1 MLNLSMCAIPGQ
13 VLTGKE
19 QALEI
24 LDGDIWLDALK
35 YLESPDPLKLSGPTV
50 VAHSCLLK
58 ANIIPLL
65 LEEDAEASA
74 LEDKCVLSTLRSAP
88 TVPFLAARLINR
100 IKSQHWLT
108 GEVLGLL
115 AKERYYTLEQLQN
128 VANRHWQNIKHY
140 LKDWVLRVLDQGR
153 WNVKLYKAKFINMGS
168 LSWAI
173 GFSIWQRSWEPANV
187 LGWLSET
194 WRK

>member
-1 MLNLSMCAIPGQ
+1 M
-13 VLTGKE
+13 
-19 QALEI
+19 
-24 LDGDIWLDALK
+24 
-35 YLESPDPLKLSGPTV
+35 
-50 VAHSCLLK
+50 AHSCLLK

-65 LEEDAEASA
+65 LEEDAKASA
-74 LEDKCVLSTLRSAP
+74 LEDKCILPTLRSAP

-100 IKSQHWLT
+100 IKSQHCLT

-115 AKERYYTLEQLQN
+115 AKERYYTLEELQN

-153 WNVKLYKAKFINMGS
+153 WNVKLYKGKFINMGS

-173 GFSIWQRSWEPANV
+173 GFSIWQRSWDPANV
-187 LGWLSET
+187 LG
-194 WRK
+194 